1 MSRQKV
7 VEIKCDRCSRIE
19 YKKASSNGELKS
31 VSLAANLKG
40 TQDDV
45 SIAFEDLCSPCTKT
59 VANHLSAIIKDF
71 KGKSPDRKSKAK
83 EEGGAPPPSP
93 LQT

>member
-1 MSRQKV
+1 
-7 VEIKCDRCSRIE
+7 
-19 YKKASSNGELKS
+19 
-31 VSLAANLKG
+31 
-40 TQDDV
+40 V